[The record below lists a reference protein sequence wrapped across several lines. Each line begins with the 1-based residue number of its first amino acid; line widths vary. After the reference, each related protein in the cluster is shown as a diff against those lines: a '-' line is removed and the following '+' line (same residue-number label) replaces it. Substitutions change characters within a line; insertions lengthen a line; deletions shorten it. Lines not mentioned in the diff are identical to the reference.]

1 MLAKGFKMSFATI
14 SSGISD
20 LLNTAGSL
28 FNYGYNKWLQREQW
42 KREDTAIQRR
52 VADLEKAGLSKTL
65 AGSGASS
72 SVVASSA
79 PQVSNS
85 MASAYL
91 DELRLQKDNE
101 LKDAQIDS
109 VLADTKNKKKQTAL
123 LNSQIASQML
133 DNYNKSFQMELLSKQ
148 KKYLTLASEFDAQT
162 KFLDSFTARENSLL
176 NYDITKF
183 ALQNFLDPT
192 SSTARDSFLI
202 DEARRK
208 GSSLSFL
215 RNAAIGVGNILGN
228 SLGTVG
234 QFIK

>member
-1 MLAKGFKMSFATI
+1 MSFATI
-14 SSGISD
+14 SSGLSD
-20 LLNTAGSL
+20 LFNTAGSL

-42 KREDTAIQRR
+42 NREDSAIQRR

-65 AGSGASS
+65 VGSGASS

-79 PQVSNS
+79 PQISNS

-91 DELRLQKDNE
+91 DELRLEKDNE
-101 LKDAQIDS
+101 LKDVQIDS
-109 VLADTKNKKKQTAL
+109 VLVDTNYKKKQTAL
-123 LNSQIASQML
+123 LNAQIASQML
-133 DNYNKSFQMELLSKQ
+133 DNYNKSFQMQLLNKQ
-148 KKYLTLASEFDAQT
+148 KKYLTLASEFDAQS
-162 KFLDSFTARENSLL
+162 KFLNSFVAKENSLL

-183 ALQNFLDPT
+183 GLENFMDPT
-192 SSTARDSFLI
+192 SSTTRDAFLI

-208 GSSLSFL
+208 GSNLSFL
-215 RNAAIGVGNILGN
+215 RNIAIGTGNILGN

>member
-1 MLAKGFKMSFATI
+1 MSFATVT
-14 SSGISD
+14 SGLSD

-28 FNYGYNKWLQREQW
+28 FNYGYNKWLQKEQW
-42 KREDTAIQRR
+42 KREDSAIQRR
-52 VADLEKAGLSKTL
+52 IADLEAAGLSKTL
-65 AGSGASS
+65 AGGGASS

-101 LKDAQIDS
+101 MKDADI
-109 VLADTKNKKKQTAL
+109 KNKKEQTSL
-123 LNSQIASQML
+123 LKSQIASQML
-133 DNYNKSFQMELLSKQ
+133 DNYNKSFQMSLLNKQ
-148 KKYLTLASEFDAQT
+148 KPYLTLASEFDAQT

-183 ALQNFLDPT
+183 ALENFLDPT
-192 SSTARDSFLI
+192 SSTARDTFLI

-208 GSSLSFL
+208 GSTLSFL